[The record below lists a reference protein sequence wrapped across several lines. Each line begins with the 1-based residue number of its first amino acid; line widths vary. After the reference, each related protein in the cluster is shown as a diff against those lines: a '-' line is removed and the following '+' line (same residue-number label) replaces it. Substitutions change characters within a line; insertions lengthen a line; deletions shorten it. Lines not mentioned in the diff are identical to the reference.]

1 MNFVDILIIIFIGVS
16 CFDGYKKGFIKTL
29 FDTIGLIVAFLLSRN
44 LYGFVEQFL
53 LNHTRLYVKVY
64 GFFENKAASLSG
76 LFENNK
82 PNITND
88 LVGSLKLPAELQN
101 VVSNIFIHN
110 TSTNTNLFAT
120 FVDKIS
126 IILIRSISFI
136 ITFLVLYIMLVLL
149 SNFINLIFKLPGLN
163 ITNRVFGAAVGIL
176 KSIIILYIAFALCTP
191 LIGFNSNGFIAEN
204 ILNSESSKIFYDN
217 NLILNYLSYKG
228 FYEN

>member
-76 LFENNK
+76 LFESNK
-82 PNITND
+82 QNITND